1 LAGSS
6 PVCHLAVIEEAQVQL
21 MNLSRRQL
29 LTATAAAGA
38 TLALPSATAAASTAA
53 SNSPNVVRGD
63 RPELPSGIASGDVT
77 PNSAVV
83 WSRTDRPGRLVVDLT
98 SNGRFDRAVRLR
110 GPIAGPDSD
119 FTAQLPLRGLRPGQR
134 YDYRIGFEDSHGN
147 LGETAAGSFSTP
159 GRNRPVSFVF
169 TGDTAGQGYGINPD
183 FGGMVAYK
191 AMHDTRPDF
200 FLHSGDNIYA
210 DGPIQAE
217 VKVAD
222 GTTWKN
228 LVTEEVSKVAETLA
242 EYRGRYKYNL
252 LDHNIRDL
260 YAEVPIVSQ
269 WDDHET
275 LNNWYPGEIL
285 TDARY
290 TEKRV
295 DVLAARARKAFEE
308 YMPIVHSDGQDRIY
322 RKVSY
327 GPLLDVF
334 CLDMRTY
341 RGANPKP
348 DVAGPVAMLGAEQAA
363 WLVRE
368 VAASKATWKVIAS
381 DMPLGLLVPDGTEIE
396 AVANGLAGAPGG
408 REHEIAWVL
417 SQFKRRQVRNTIWL
431 TADVHYCAAHHY
443 DPSRAA
449 YTDFDPFW
457 EIVAGPVNAGTFGP
471 NALDPTFGPKV
482 EFIKAADFP
491 SQPPS
496 GGNQFFGHVAI
507 DPRSEVFTASL
518 RNLYGE
524 VLWRKDLNPDGRH

>member
-1 LAGSS
+1 
-6 PVCHLAVIEEAQVQL
+6 

-29 LTATAAAGA
+29 LQATAATSAA
-38 TLALPSATAAASTAA
+38 IAVPALPAVAS
-53 SNSPNVVRGD
+53 VRRD
-63 RPELPSGIASGDVT
+63 RPALTSGIASGDVT
-77 PNSAVV
+77 SNSAVV

-98 SNGRFDRAVRLR
+98 SHGRFDRAIRLR
-110 GPIAGPDSD
+110 GPVTSADDD

-134 YDYRIGFEDSHGN
+134 YDYRIGFEDSSGRV
-147 LGETAAGSFSTP
+147 GETADGSFSTP
-159 GRNRPVSFVF
+159 GRNRPLSFVF

-183 FGGMVAYK
+183 IGGMIAYK
-191 AMHDTRPDF
+191 AMHQTRPDF

-217 VKVAD
+217 VKIPD
-222 GTTWKN
+222 GTVWKN
-228 LVTEEVSKVAETLA
+228 VVTEEVSKVAETLA

-252 LDHNIRDL
+252 LDSNVRDL
-260 YAEVPIVSQ
+260 YADVPIISQ

-285 TDARY
+285 TDDRY

-295 DVLAARARKAFEE
+295 NVLASRARKAFLE
-308 YMPIVHSDGQDRIY
+308 YLPMVHTEGRDRIY

-327 GPLLDVF
+327 GPMLDVF

-341 RGANPKP
+341 RGANPAP
-348 DVAGPVAMLGAEQAA
+348 GVAGPVAMLGAEQAT

-381 DMPLGLLVPDGTEIE
+381 DMPLGVLVPDGTEIE

-417 SQFKRRQVRNTIWL
+417 SQFKRRRVRNTVWL

-457 EIVAGPVNAGTFGP
+457 EIVAGPINAGTFGP
-471 NALDPTFGPKV
+471 NSLDPTFGPKV
-482 EFIKAADFP
+482 EFVKAADFP
-491 SQPPS
+491 NQPPS
-496 GGNQFFGHVAI
+496 GGNQFFGHVGI
-507 DPRSEVFTASL
+507 DPHSEVFTASL
-518 RNLYGE
+518 RDLYGK
-524 VLWRKDLNPDGRH
+524 VLWRQDLHPAGRW

>member
-1 LAGSS
+1 
-6 PVCHLAVIEEAQVQL
+6 

-29 LTATAAAGA
+29 LAATTAAGA
-38 TLALPSATAAASTAA
+38 SLALPAASAVAA
-53 SNSPNVVRGD
+53 PNVVRRT
-63 RPELPSGIASGDVT
+63 RPAITSGIASGDVT
-77 PNSAVV
+77 ANSAVV
-83 WSRTDRPGRLVVDLT
+83 WSRTDRRSRLVVDLT
-98 SNGRFDRAVRLR
+98 SHGRFDRAIRLR
-110 GPIAGPDSD
+110 GPVTSADDD

-134 YDYRIGFEDSHGN
+134 YDYRIGFEDSSGRI
-147 LGETAAGSFSTP
+147 GETACGSFSTP
-159 GRNRPVSFVF
+159 GRNRPLSFVF
-169 TGDTAGQGYGINPD
+169 TGDTAGQGYGINPEI
-183 FGGMVAYK
+183 GGMIAYK
-191 AMHDTRPDF
+191 AMHRTRPDF

-210 DGPIQAE
+210 DGPIQAT
-217 VKVAD
+217 VNVAD
-222 GTTWKN
+222 GTVWKN
-228 LVTEEVSKVAETLA
+228 VVTEEVSKVAETLA

-252 LDHNIRDL
+252 LDQNVRDL
-260 YAEVPIVSQ
+260 YADVPLISQ

-285 TDARY
+285 TDDRY

-295 DVLAARARKAFEE
+295 DVLASRARKAFLE
-308 YMPIVHSDGQDRIY
+308 YLPMVHTAGRDRIY

-368 VAASKATWKVIAS
+368 AAASKATWKVIAS

-417 SQFKRRQVRNTIWL
+417 SQFKRRKVRNTVWL

-471 NALDPTFGPKV
+471 NALDSTFGPKV
-482 EFIKAADFP
+482 EFQKAADFP
-491 SQPPS
+491 NQPPS
-496 GGNQFFGHVAI
+496 GGNQFFGHAAI
-507 DPRSEVFTASL
+507 DPHSEVLTVSL
-518 RNLYGE
+518 RDLYGT
-524 VLWRKDLNPDGRH
+524 VLWRRDLQPAGRGNPSS

>member
-1 LAGSS
+1 
-6 PVCHLAVIEEAQVQL
+6 
-21 MNLSRRQL
+21 MTLSRRQL
-29 LTATAAAGA
+29 LGATAATGA
-38 TLALPSATAAASTAA
+38 AIAIPTLPAAASI
-53 SNSPNVVRGD
+53 RRD
-63 RPELPSGIASGDVT
+63 RPALTSGIASGDVT
-77 PNSAVV
+77 ANSAVV
-83 WSRTDRPGRLVVDLT
+83 WSRADRRSRLVVELT
-98 SNGRFDRAVRLR
+98 SNGRFDHAIRLR
-110 GPIAGPDSD
+110 GPITGPDQD

-134 YDYRIGFEDSHGN
+134 YDYRVGFEDSYGRV
-147 LGETAAGSFSTP
+147 GETAKGSFSTP
-159 GRNRPVSFVF
+159 GRNRPVSFVW

-183 FGGMVAYK
+183 IGGMVAYK
-191 AMHDTRPDF
+191 AMHQTRPDF

-210 DGPIQAE
+210 DGPIEAS
-217 VKVAD
+217 VNVPD
-222 GTTWKN
+222 GTVWKN
-228 LVTEEVSKVAETLA
+228 VVTEEVSKVAETLA

-252 LDHNIRDL
+252 LDHNVRDL
-260 YAEVPIVSQ
+260 YADVPIVSQ

-275 LNNWYPGEIL
+275 VNNWYPGEIL
-285 TDARY
+285 VDDRY

-295 DVLAARARKAFEE
+295 DVLASRARQAFLE
-308 YMPIVHSDGQDRIY
+308 YLPMTHSAGRDRIY

-341 RGANPKP
+341 RGANPAP
-348 DVAGPVAMLGAEQAA
+348 GVAGPVAMLGAEQAA

-368 VAASKATWKVIAS
+368 VAKSKATWKVIAS
-381 DMPLGLLVPDGTEIE
+381 DMPLGILVPDGTEIE

-417 SQFKRRQVRNTIWL
+417 SQFKRRKVRNTVWL

-457 EIVAGPVNAGTFGP
+457 ELVAGPVNAGTFGP
-471 NALDPTFGPKV
+471 NPMDSTFGPKV
-482 EFIKAADFP
+482 EFVKAADFP
-491 SQPPS
+491 NQPPS

-518 RNLYGE
+518 RDLYGKI
-524 VLWRKDLNPDGRH
+524 LWTKDLHPAS

>member
-1 LAGSS
+1 
-6 PVCHLAVIEEAQVQL
+6 

-29 LTATAAAGA
+29 LAATAVAGATAAV
-38 TLALPSATAAASTAA
+38 PSVTAAAS
-53 SNSPNVVRGD
+53 VVRRD
-63 RPELPSGIASGDVT
+63 RPALPSGIMSGDVT
-77 PNSAVV
+77 SNSAVV
-83 WSRTDRPGRLVVDLT
+83 WSRTDRRARLTVDLT

-110 GPIAGPDSD
+110 GPITSADQD
-119 FTAQLPLRGLRPGQR
+119 YTAQLPLRGLRPGQR
-134 YDYRIGFEDSHGN
+134 YDYRIGFEDAYGRR
-147 LGETAAGSFSTP
+147 GETIEGSFSTP
-159 GRNRPVSFVF
+159 GRNRPVSFVW

-183 FGGMVAYK
+183 IGGMIAYK
-191 AMHDTRPDF
+191 AMHQTRPDF

-210 DGPIQAE
+210 DGPIAAS
-217 VKVAD
+217 VAIPD

-228 LVTEEVSKVAETLA
+228 VVTEEVSKVAETLA

-252 LDHNIRDL
+252 LDHNLRDL
-260 YAEVPIVSQ
+260 YADVPIVSQ

-285 TDARY
+285 TDDRY

-295 DVLAARARKAFEE
+295 DVLAARSRQAFLE
-308 YMPIVHSDGQDRIY
+308 YLPMVHTAGRNRIY

-341 RGANPKP
+341 RGANPAP
-348 DVAGPVAMLGAEQAA
+348 GVAGSVAMLGAEQAA

-368 VAASKATWKVIAS
+368 AAASKATWKVIAS

-417 SQFKRRQVRNTIWL
+417 SQFKRRKVKNTVWL

-449 YTDFDPFW
+449 FTDFDPFW
-457 EIVAGPVNAGTFGP
+457 ELVAGPVNAGTFGP
-471 NALDPTFGPKV
+471 NALDPTFGPRL
-482 EFIKAADFP
+482 EFVKAADFP
-491 SQPPS
+491 NQPPS
-496 GGNQFFGHVAI
+496 GGNQFFGHVSI
-507 DPRSEVFTASL
+507 DPRSAVFTASL
-518 RNLYGE
+518 RDLYGK
-524 VLWRKDLNPDGRH
+524 VLWRKDLPPAHHH